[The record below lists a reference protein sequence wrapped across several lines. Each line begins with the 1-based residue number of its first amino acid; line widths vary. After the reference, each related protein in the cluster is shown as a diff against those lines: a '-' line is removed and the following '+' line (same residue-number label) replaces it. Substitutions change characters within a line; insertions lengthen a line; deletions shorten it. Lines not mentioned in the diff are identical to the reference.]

1 MARYIIGYAA
11 AASAMV
17 VLDLVWLRFAAK
29 AIFEPAVG
37 SLLAEHPNMAAAATF
52 YVLYILGIM
61 VFATA
66 PALRGG
72 GGSGALVMGAAF
84 GFFAYMTYDLTNM
97 ATLKLWPLHLAALDI
112 AWGTFVTA
120 VAATAGYAAGSRFS

>member
-11 AASAMV
+11 AALAMV

-37 SLLAEHPNMAAAATF
+37 ALLAERPNIAAAATF
-52 YVLYILGIM
+52 YVLYNLGIM
-61 VFATA
+61 VFAIA

-72 GGSGALVMGAAF
+72 VWTGALAMGAAF

-97 ATLKLWPLHLAALDI
+97 ATLKVWPLDLAAMDI
-112 AWGTFVTA
+112 AWGTLVTA
-120 VAATAGYAAGSRFS
+120 LAATAGYTAGSRFG